1 MARESG
7 SFREDYIAS
16 LANLETALVAYAT
29 AVDTR
34 LTAASGSDAG
44 QLVATVSI
52 SMMAENDAS
61 GQYTHKCS
69 FTIDTGSVTDALGDF
84 TTLIAALEVFLQ
96 AILTESDYT
105 TVKAISV
112 TATITGSN

>member
-16 LANLETALVAYAT
+16 LASLETALVGYAT

-44 QLVATVSI
+44 TIAANVSI
-52 SMMAENDAS
+52 SILAENAAAT
-61 GQYTHKCS
+61 QYSHKCS
-69 FTIDTGSVTDALGDF
+69 FTIDTGDVADALADF
-84 TTLIAALEVFLQ
+84 TTLIAALEIFLQ

-105 TVKAISV
+105 TAKAITVS
-112 TATITGSN
+112 ATITGSN